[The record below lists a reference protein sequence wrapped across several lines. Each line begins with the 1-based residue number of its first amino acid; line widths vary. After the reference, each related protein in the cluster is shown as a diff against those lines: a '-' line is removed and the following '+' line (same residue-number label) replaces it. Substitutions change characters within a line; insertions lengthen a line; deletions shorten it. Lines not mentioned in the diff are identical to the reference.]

1 MAAGSKT
8 ARGSYTAVVKK
19 SILGA
24 KVVNAEREDLGTIED
39 LVIDS
44 RDSRVAYAILSFG
57 GFLGVG
63 DKHFAIPWQA
73 LTLDPSEKVAVLN
86 INKERLTNAPGFDRD
101 NWPDMTDSNWATK
114 IHSHYGYKPYWTDEN
129 EIGAS
134 SSMASK
140 QKSAG

>member
-1 MAAGSKT
+1 MCANKTQSSTLNGRQGGEMAAGSKT

-24 KVVNAEREDLGTIED
+24 QGVNAEREDVGTIED

-44 RDSRVAYAILSFG
+44 RDSRVAYAIVSFG
-57 GFLGVG
+57 GFLGMG

-73 LTLDPSEKVAVLN
+73 LTLDPSEKIAVLN

-114 IHSHYGYKPYWTDEN
+114 IHSHDGDKP
-129 EIGAS
+129 
-134 SSMASK
+134 
-140 QKSAG
+140 